1 MNMGRLDII
10 YVRNFNHYRP
20 QPKWLWLIRLIPFL
34 IRILLIIVHRFL
46 VASIDRHLSLPKLF
60 DINEFKF
67 IYIFVFI
74 THTRTH
80 TFQLARR
87 PTGLAYF
94 DCHSR
99 GCSLY
104 LYSNHKRHIPPKGYT
119 HLNFQLVL
127 KSIPPLIFFRFIL
140 PSIYGANTGE
150 TFSVDWSWS
159 WRSLD
164 DRHDNHFVSF
174 TKFAQ
179 LFSSLPPPPPPPPTS
194 CFWSLCSSFEG
205 FGFSFFVFFSVN
217 VQCVFLMRKF

>member
-104 LYSNHKRHIPPKGYT
+104 LYSSHKRHIPPKGYT

-127 KSIPPLIFFRFIL
+127 KSIPPLIFFNSFYLQFMARIPAKPFR
-140 PSIYGANTGE
+140 SIE
-150 TFSVDWSWS
+150 VEV
-159 WRSLD
+159 D
-164 DRHDNHFVSF
+164 DRLTIGMTIILYLSPNLLSFSALSLLLLLLLLLLVFGHCVRVLKVLVSV
-174 TKFAQ
+174 
-179 LFSSLPPPPPPPPTS
+179 
-194 CFWSLCSSFEG
+194 
-205 FGFSFFVFFSVN
+205 FSFFFRSMYSACF
-217 VQCVFLMRKF
+217 